1 MKKRLVAVILL
12 MAYAAMLIKVM
23 VFKDLPTIRLGHL
36 MLNFS
41 GRESGHP
48 PNLMPLRTILPYLL
62 GRSGLII
69 GGINIAGNIAL
80 LVPVGFLVPLIYPR
94 IAWKMALALGIGC
107 GLTIEILQ
115 TVLKVGIF
123 DIDDVILNAL
133 GVTAGYWAYLLL
145 EAWLRSRRY
154 GLIAFALSALAAVP
168 AAAVYAINA
177 SNPLRPVDSRAG
189 EATAEPGRP
198 DAGQTGD
205 LCRGT
210 GGTGRIVSLGGDKL
224 TIQRRDGALQDLH
237 LTDRTVIRTLAGAVS
252 RADLKTGDHVTV
264 VIDASEGASAVLV
277 CAAG

>member
-1 MKKRLVAVILL
+1 MKKRLMAVILL
-12 MAYAAMLIKVM
+12 MAYAAILIKVM

-94 IAWKMALALGIGC
+94 IAWKMPLALGIGC

-177 SNPLRPVDSRAG
+177 SNPLRPLAARTPDKRAICAG
-189 EATAEPGRP
+189 AREAR
-198 DAGQTGD
+198 
-205 LCRGT
+205 
-210 GGTGRIVSLGGDKL
+210 
-224 TIQRRDGALQDLH
+224 GAL
-237 LTDRTVIRTLAGAVS
+237 
-252 RADLKTGDHVTV
+252 
-264 VIDASEGASAVLV
+264 
-277 CAAG
+277 